1 MRPTPQSNHF
11 NLEAF
16 DRDWWCAVLQA
27 LVHVTDLE
35 ALRAF
40 LGRAADDDPELQH
53 NG

>member
-1 MRPTPQSNHF
+1 MRPTLQSDHF
-11 NLEAF
+11 TLEAF

-27 LVHVTDLE
+27 LVHVTDLD

-40 LGRAADDDPELQH
+40 LGRADDDPELQH